1 MTVQIFGWLSL
12 LAWAMMGVL
21 GGLDGLRELED
32 GTLMEKV
39 GAFFVGVVEALVTMT
54 VFVTLSAL
62 FLLFVSFAYFTATGG
77 LL

>member
-1 MTVQIFGWLSL
+1 MTAQIFGWLSL